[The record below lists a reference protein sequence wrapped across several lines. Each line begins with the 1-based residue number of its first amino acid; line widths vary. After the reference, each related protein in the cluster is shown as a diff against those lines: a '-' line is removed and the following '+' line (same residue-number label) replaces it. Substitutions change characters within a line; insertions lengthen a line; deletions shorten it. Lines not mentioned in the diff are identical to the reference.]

1 MFEGDESTLISAFEV
16 GVPFCSALGFLVG
29 SSVSMMPEILAMIV
43 AESARAGGFGP
54 RAVRRGFLRR
64 VDPMGD
70 CCLVLGVRLLTERGR
85 GRILDRALHRHNR
98 SSTCGRASRCPDAS
112 MAAALSLIGG

>member
-64 VDPMGD
+64 VDPMGIA
-70 CCLVLGVRLLTERGR
+70 VSFWVSGF
-85 GRILDRALHRHNR
+85 
-98 SSTCGRASRCPDAS
+98 SPS
-112 MAAALSLIGG
+112 AAADGSWIERFTVTTVPRPAEERLAALMPRWQRPYR